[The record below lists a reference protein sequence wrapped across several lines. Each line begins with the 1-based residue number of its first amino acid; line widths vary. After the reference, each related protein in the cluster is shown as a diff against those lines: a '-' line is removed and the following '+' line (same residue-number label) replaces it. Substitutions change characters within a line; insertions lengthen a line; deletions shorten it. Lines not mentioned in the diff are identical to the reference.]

1 MEPLRGLTAVSQFRR
16 FMSGSVMVH
25 QVVGPPVG
33 AVIRTFPVGGRSVR
47 VGNVAY
53 SQCAATYYQRVGSWY
68 RVVVLR

>member
-1 MEPLRGLTAVSQFRR
+1 
-16 FMSGSVMVH
+16 MSGSVMVH